1 MKARKSATAQ
11 HQTRSEPSSANKEF
25 FLSSAILERL
35 PKEPVT
41 MTVADFIR
49 HISGIIPT
57 DVPPVNQELAKT
69 SPGPW
74 KFKGNGILYS
84 NNKVIGTFHNSQSAR
99 RSGVD
104 NRNLVLQ
111 APALLD
117 FVRKVADTF
126 NGADDRLGNEARAL
140 VDKSQP

>member
-1 MKARKSATAQ
+1 
-11 HQTRSEPSSANKEF
+11 
-25 FLSSAILERL
+25 
-35 PKEPVT
+35 
-41 MTVADFIR
+41 MTVEDFIR

-57 DVPPVNQELAKT
+57 DAVPVNQELAKT

-84 NNKVIGTFHNSQSAR
+84 NGKVIGTFHNSQNAR
-99 RSGVD
+99 RAGID

-117 FVRKVADTF
+117 FCREVAETF
-126 NGADDRLGNEARAL
+126 TGADDPLGKEARNL
-140 VDKSQP
+140 QDKAQP